1 MAMSRTSS
9 GLHCLGT
16 GVSALPNYN
25 EGQNSSTE
33 ITMMAQWLRVQI
45 ALAEDGVQFQ
55 APICWLTVMLSDV
68 HRHQDTHGPQTYM
81 QAKNTYTQNKTIN
94 LYICSI

>member
-1 MAMSRTSS
+1 MAMSRLSS
-9 GLHCLGT
+9 GLHCLGM

-25 EGQNSSTE
+25 EVQDSSTE
-33 ITMMAQWLRVQI
+33 TSVTAQWLRVQI

-55 APICWLTVMLSDV
+55 APLCWFTVMLSDV

-81 QAKNTYTQNKTIN
+81 QAKKHIHTK
-94 LYICSI
+94 